1 MLTIVPIV
9 EGHGEVAAVPIL
21 IRRLAEEIC
30 PGRQVAVP
38 RPIRAKRNQVVQPNR
53 LEDTVQLAA
62 GKGGSD
68 GRIMIILDTD
78 ADCPAKLAPELLERA
93 AQARRDRKIAVVLPK
108 VEFEAW
114 FLAAAPS
121 IAEQLAAETDMT
133 VPNSLESISDPK
145 KWLSD
150 RMPSGRSYRP
160 TLHQP
165 ALTSRFDMALARQN
179 SPSFDKMW
187 RSMEDLLTDGG

>member
-38 RPIRAKRNQVVQPNR
+38 PPIRAKRNQVVQPDR
-53 LEDTVQLAA
+53 LESTVQLAA

-68 GRIMIILDTD
+68 GRILVLLDADT
-78 ADCPAKLAPELLERA
+78 DCPAKLAPELLKRA
-93 AQARRDRKIAVVLPK
+93 TVARSDREIAVVLPK
-108 VEFEAW
+108 IEFEAW

-121 IAEQLAAETDMT
+121 VAKQLGSESDLT
-133 VPNSLESISDPK
+133 VPKSLESISDPK

-165 ALTSRFDMALARQN
+165 GLTSIFNMALARRN

-187 RSMEDLLTDGG
+187 RSMEDLLASGC

>member
-9 EGHGEVAAVPIL
+9 EGHGEVRAVPIL
-21 IRRLAEEIC
+21 IRRLAEEIS
-30 PGRQVAVP
+30 PGRQVTVP
-38 RPIRAKRNQVVQPNR
+38 PPIRAKRNQVVQPNR
-53 LEDTVQLAA
+53 LESTVQLAA
-62 GKGGSD
+62 GKAGSD
-68 GRIMIILDTD
+68 GRILLVLDTD
-78 ADCPAKLAPELLERA
+78 TDCPAKLAPELLERA
-93 AQARRDRKIAVVLPK
+93 ATTRSDRKVAVVLPK

-121 IAEQLAAETDMT
+121 IAKQLRADKALT
-133 VPNSLESISDPK
+133 VPKSVESIRNPK

-165 ALTSRFDMALARQN
+165 ALTSRFDMALARRN
-179 SPSFDKMW
+179 SPSFDKVW
-187 RSMEDLLTDGG
+187 RSMEDLLADGS

>member
-9 EGHGEVAAVPIL
+9 EGHGEVEAVPIL

-30 PGRQVAVP
+30 PGQQVAVRP
-38 RPIRAKRNQVVQPNR
+38 PIRAKRNQVVQANR
-53 LEDTVQLAA
+53 LESTVQLAA

-68 GRIMIILDTD
+68 GRILVLLDADT
-78 ADCPAKLAPELLERA
+78 DCPAELAPELLERA
-93 AQARRDRKIAVVLPK
+93 TIARSDRKVVVVLPK
-108 VEFEAW
+108 VEFETW

-121 IAEQLAAETDMT
+121 VAERLGAGADLAIPKS
-133 VPNSLESISDPK
+133 VESISDPK

-150 RMPSGRSYRP
+150 RMPLGRSYRP

-165 ALTSRFDMALARQN
+165 ALTSRFDLALARRN

-187 RSMEDLLTDGG
+187 RSMEDLLAGAC